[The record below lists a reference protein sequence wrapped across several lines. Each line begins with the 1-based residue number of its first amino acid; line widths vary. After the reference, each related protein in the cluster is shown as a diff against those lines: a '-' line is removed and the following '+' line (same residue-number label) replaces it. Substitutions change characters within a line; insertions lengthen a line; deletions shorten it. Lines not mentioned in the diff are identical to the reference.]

1 MLAGEGYS
9 CNTDTPVTTYG
20 AKIQYLCRMV
30 RGKALR
36 HIDTFSDEVG
46 STTAE
51 HLKSI
56 ILGLVTHF
64 YPVNVLSKQNHN
76 MRRGMRK
83 YYGLKVRRYAVRMI
97 YLDKYL
103 DLLPREKASGKSSE
117 TDFFK
122 HHA

>member
-36 HIDTFSDEVG
+36 HIDTFSDEVV
-46 STTAE
+46 STTSE

-56 ILGLVTHF
+56 IFRFGAYF
-64 YPVNVLSKQNHN
+64 FPVNVLSK
-76 MRRGMRK
+76 
-83 YYGLKVRRYAVRMI
+83 
-97 YLDKYL
+97 
-103 DLLPREKASGKSSE
+103 
-117 TDFFK
+117 
-122 HHA
+122 